1 MRKFIASWLFG
12 GDFVSWKRM
21 FDIAV
26 ECHDNC
32 KRMVKRMEH
41 LFELYRA
48 TSEKQ
53 IATLNAI
60 EELGNAELKKKILE
74 TYNEKDENK

>member
-12 GDFVSWKRM
+12 GDIVSWKRM

-26 ECHDNC
+26 DCNDNC
-32 KRMVKRMEH
+32 KKMLKRMEQV
-41 LFELYRA
+41 LELYRT
-48 TSEKQ
+48 TSLKQ

-60 EELGNAELKKKILE
+60 DELGNAELKKKILE
-74 TYNEKDENK
+74 IYNEE

>member
-12 GDFVSWKRM
+12 GDIVSWKRM

-26 ECHDNC
+26 ECHDEC
-32 KRMVKRMEH
+32 EKMLKRMEQV
-41 LFELYRA
+41 FELYRE

-60 EELGNAELKKKILE
+60 EELGNVELKKKIME
-74 TYNEKDENK
+74 IYNAE

>member
-12 GDFVSWKRM
+12 GDVVSWKRM

-26 ECHDNC
+26 DCNDNC
-32 KRMVKRMEH
+32 KRMVKRMEL

-60 EELGNAELKKKILE
+60 DELGNAELKKKIME
-74 TYNEKDENK
+74 IYNAE

>member
-1 MRKFIASWLFG
+1 MRKFLASWLFG

-26 ECHDNC
+26 ECHDEC
-32 KRMVKRMEH
+32 SKMLKRMEQV
-41 LFELYRA
+41 LELYRETA
-48 TSEKQ
+48 EKQ

-60 EELGNAELKKKILE
+60 EELGNVELKKKIVE
-74 TYNEKDENK
+74 IYEENEDA

>member
-12 GDFVSWKRM
+12 GDIVSWKRM

-26 ECHDNC
+26 DCNDEC
-32 KRMVKRMEH
+32 KKMLKRMEQ

-53 IATLNAI
+53 IETLNAI
-60 EELGNAELKKKILE
+60 DELGNVELKKKIME
-74 TYNEKDENK
+74 IYKDE